1 MNVQIWNNC
10 NSLIL
15 DYFCKNMKKIEAIIN
30 RKNYPMIRSELD
42 VLGIEIIDKRNLED
56 SKFITKSTGSR
67 AGGTGVRSTM
77 LAKIEL
83 AMQDKDARAVLE
95 MISKLSGLPPNMPQK
110 IFVFDMNEVVD
121 GSTLEGQ
128 TDMEIEHSR
137 SPRRFV
143 TKRNRLVPLQKR
155 TLYKLE
161 EMYDNNAEILETD
174 YRIKSFA
181 DFVNYCIMK
190 QLPTMQKQ
198 LDNPTILYEDNF

>member
-1 MNVQIWNNC
+1 
-10 NSLIL
+10 
-15 DYFCKNMKKIEAIIN
+15 MKKIEAIIN

-198 LDNPTILYEDNF
+198 LDNTTILYEDNF

>member
-1 MNVQIWNNC
+1 
-10 NSLIL
+10 
-15 DYFCKNMKKIEAIIN
+15 MKKIEAIIN
-30 RKNYPMIRSELD
+30 RKNYPLIRSELD
-42 VLGIEIIDKRNLED
+42 GLGIEIIDKRNLED

-95 MISKLSGLPPNMPQK
+95 MISKLSGLPANMPQK
-110 IFVFDMNEVVD
+110 IFVFDMNEMVD

-128 TDMEIEHSR
+128 ADVEVEQTSR
-137 SPRRFV
+137 TPRRFV

-190 QLPTMQKQ
+190 QLPTMEKQ
-198 LDNPTILYEDNF
+198 LKNPTILYEDNY

>member
-1 MNVQIWNNC
+1 
-10 NSLIL
+10 
-15 DYFCKNMKKIEAIIN
+15 MKKIEAIIN
-30 RKNYPMIRSELD
+30 RKNYPMIRAELD
-42 VLGIEIIDKRNLED
+42 GLGIEIIDKRNLED

-110 IFVFDMNEVVD
+110 IFVFDMNEMVD

-128 TDMEIEHSR
+128 ADMEIEHSK

-161 EMYDNNAEILETD
+161 EMYDKNAEILETD

>member
-1 MNVQIWNNC
+1 
-10 NSLIL
+10 
-15 DYFCKNMKKIEAIIN
+15 MKKIEAIIN

-110 IFVFDMNEVVD
+110 IFVFDMNEMVD

-198 LDNPTILYEDNF
+198 LDNPTILYLSLIHI